1 MKPPVL
7 AGIGLGANLGHP
19 IEAVRKAMQSLE
31 NLPETTLTAAS
42 RLYRTPAWGRTDQ
55 PDFINAAVLVQTR
68 LSPQTLLSHLLA
80 IERAAG
86 RSRGT
91 RHASMRWGPRVLDL
105 DLLLYGDSTV
115 NEPGLRVPHPH
126 LHERAFALVPL
137 AEIGSRLAFPGRGSV
152 GDALRLVDASG
163 VEALPSG

>member
-80 IERAAG
+80 IERAASPQF
-86 RSRGT
+86 RSADHT
-91 RHASMRWGPRVLDL
+91 ASASLADDRA
-105 DLLLYGDSTV
+105 GDVQLQTQDQQ
-115 NEPGLRVPHPH
+115 R
-126 LHERAFALVPL
+126 R
-137 AEIGSRLAFPGRGSV
+137 
-152 GDALRLVDASG
+152 
-163 VEALPSG
+163 